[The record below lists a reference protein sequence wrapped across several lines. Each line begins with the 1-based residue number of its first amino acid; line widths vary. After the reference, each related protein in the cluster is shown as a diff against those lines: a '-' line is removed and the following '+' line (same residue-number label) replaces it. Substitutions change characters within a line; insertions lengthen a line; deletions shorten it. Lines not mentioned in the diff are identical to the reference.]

1 MSEKT
6 VVTASGSDGC
16 SETKKKMI
24 TTPCLVPEDTT
35 TLLNAWI
42 EAEQKSMS
50 DLPTSIEQLANIKNH
65 LHEKQ
70 NEQLQTVVTQ
80 IEDSVELYHGQR
92 RNALTNDEDIK
103 QFNDE
108 TLNGNS
114 DDAFVGCDDHT
125 LHITES
131 IQRANTLTNNDD
143 VHIKTDMKNDMK
155 NDIKPFNNLFK
166 NENSEE
172 GYTDTILAPYN
183 NIEPKVV
190 DLKVYRR
197 QDRVETIH
205 DTVDIP
211 PSVDRMVDKIVT
223 TRNMKFLLESD
234 DLPSPNDPWYEP
246 IIHDVEEGNRLII
259 STVKYPDLQDLY
271 NQHTAQFWT
280 PSEIIYERDLVDW
293 NTKLLDHERSFFKNI
308 LAFFAPADMIV
319 NENLLHNFLKVVKY
333 QEARLFYTF
342 QAAMENI
349 HSIVYSTLITV
360 LIPDEM
366 EQDVLFNAFKT
377 HPGIAC
383 KVNWAQRWTEGAK
396 DYVETLIAFVAVEGI
411 LFTGSFAAIF
421 WLKERGIMPGLTFSN
436 ELISRDER
444 LHCQFACNIYR
455 NHIKHKLTVERVYEI
470 VQGAVDAETQFFKH
484 SFGGMSIGIM
494 NESTMLQ
501 YVQYCADM
509 IFDEL
514 GVPRLYRSTN
524 PFPFTN
530 LVSIDGRTNFF
541 ERRVGEYRLSRIPT
555 TNATCDNHIP
565 YGPITF
571 NPDF

>member
-1 MSEKT
+1 MAT
-6 VVTASGSDGC
+6 TSGSDGS
-16 SETKKKMI
+16 SETKKTI

-35 TLLNAWI
+35 MLLDAWI
-42 EAEQKSMS
+42 EAEKKSMS
-50 DLPTSIEQLANIKNH
+50 GLPISIEQLANVKNH
-65 LHEKQ
+65 WREEQHEQ
-70 NEQLQTVVTQ
+70 RQTIVAR
-80 IEDSVELYHGQR
+80 IEDSFELYHGQR

-103 QFNDE
+103 QFNNE
-108 TLNGNS
+108 TNGNY
-114 DDAFVGCDDHT
+114 DDAYVGCDNHT
-125 LHITES
+125 LQITES
-131 IQRANTLTNNDD
+131 IQRANTLTDNDD
-143 VHIKTDMKNDMK
+143 AYIKNDVK
-155 NDIKPFNNLFK
+155 NDIKPFNKLFNKETK
-166 NENSEE
+166 NETVFAS
-172 GYTDTILAPYN
+172 YDKTD
-183 NIEPKVV
+183 PKVV
-190 DLKVYRR
+190 NLKVYRCR
-197 QDRVETIH
+197 DRVETIH

-211 PSVDRMVDKIVT
+211 PSVDRVVDKIIT
-223 TRNMKFLLESD
+223 TRNMKFLLESN

-280 PSEIIYERDLVDW
+280 SSEIIYERDLIDW
-293 NTKLLDHERSFFKNI
+293 NTKLLHHERNFFKNI

-360 LIPDEM
+360 LIPDEK

-383 KVNWAQRWTEGAK
+383 KVNWAQRWTEGET
-396 DYVETLIAFVAVEGI
+396 DYVETLIAFAAVEGI

-484 SFGGMSIGIM
+484 SFDGMSIGIM

-555 TNATCDNHIP
+555 TNASCDNHIP

-571 NPDF
+571 NPEF